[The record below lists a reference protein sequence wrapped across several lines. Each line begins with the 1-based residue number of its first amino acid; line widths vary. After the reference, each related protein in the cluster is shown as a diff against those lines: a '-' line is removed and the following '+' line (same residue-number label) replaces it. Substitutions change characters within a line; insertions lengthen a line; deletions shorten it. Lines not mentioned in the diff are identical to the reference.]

1 MPCKWITQTNRHPC
15 YHSLHYNAIIMI
27 PLPVEI
33 GWNEFV
39 GLCLAV
45 GFINW
50 DALMLSTFAVGL
62 TASERVMY
70 RFASRHKIPVFTWE
84 QTIANGSSK

>member
-1 MPCKWITQTNRHPC
+1 MQSNHHPLSSHC
-15 YHSLHYNAIIMI
+15 IVMI
-27 PLPVEI
+27 PLDAEI
-33 GWNEFV
+33 GWNESLTE
-39 GLCLAV
+39 GLCLAA

-84 QTIANGSSK
+84 QTIVNGSSK